1 MKTAF
6 IDGRKIRSKA
16 DLHQTLKDQLELP
29 EYYGANLDAL
39 YDCLSTAN
47 EETEIYIEGVQ
58 KLKSKPGVTRG
69 RQWIKLKSNLEGY
82 YAQLITMLEDACE
95 ENGDLT
101 VVILSE
107 PAYSRKLQQFLRRR
121 ARR

>member
-39 YDCLSTAN
+39 WDMLT
-47 EETEIYIEGVQ
+47 TIEVSAVLAE
-58 KLKSKPGVTRG
+58 KD
-69 RQWIKLKSNLEGY
+69 
-82 YAQLITMLEDACE
+82 AMLEHLRDYGQDLLDTLLEAAE
-95 ENGDLT
+95 ENPRFRFRVAD
-101 VVILSE
+101 
-107 PAYSRKLQQFLRRR
+107 
-121 ARR
+121 

>member
-58 KLKSKPGVTRG
+58 KLKS
-69 RQWIKLKSNLEGY
+69 NLEGY

>member
-6 IDGRKIRSKA
+6 INGRRIHTKE
-16 DLHQTLKDQLELP
+16 DLHRTLQVQLDLP

-39 YDCLSTAN
+39 YDCLSTAS
-47 EETEIYIEGVQ
+47 EETVIYFEDVQ
-58 KLKSKPGVTRG
+58 KLQKH
-69 RQWIKLKSNLEGY
+69 LEGY
-82 YAQLITMLEDACE
+82 YAQLMTMLEDACE

-101 VVILSE
+101 VVVLSD
-107 PAYSRKLQQFLRRR
+107 PAYSHKLQQFLRRR